1 MGYFVASEGGAMVE
15 LYKRIW
21 IVTGRSQIL
30 LIVLSIVIA
39 GLAAVPL
46 ELQKE
51 IVNGL
56 TGGMQA
62 RTLLLLGAGY
72 LGVLL
77 LRNGLKFV
85 LQYKSSMLSEDV
97 IRRIRNRI
105 YQDKA
110 AEKERGTVVAMIAS
124 EAEEVGRFAGTAM
137 AAPLMQL
144 GTLVSVIGY
153 VATAQPVL
161 GAFMLAIVV
170 PQALIAVG
178 VQGRI
183 NDRVADRVKVLR
195 RATQRIAAEDIESA
209 GAAVRADFDEIYE
222 ARRWTFIFK
231 FSSKLAMN
239 VLTALG
245 TAGILVLGGLLV
257 IDGRTDVGTVVAAL
271 SGLARIAEP
280 WRELI
285 AFYRELSIV
294 RIKFEL
300 LLAAQPQPAPVP

>member
-1 MGYFVASEGGAMVE
+1 MLE

-21 IVTGRSQIL
+21 IVSGRSQIL

-56 TGGMQA
+56 TGSMQQ
-62 RTLLLLGAGY
+62 RTLLFLGAGY

-85 LQYKSSMLSEDV
+85 LQYKSSLLSEGV

-105 YQDKA
+105 YD
-110 AEKERGTVVAMIAS
+110 EKGEEAQRGTVVEMIAS

-153 VATAQPVL
+153 IATAQPML
-161 GAFMLAIVV
+161 GAIMVAIVV
-170 PQALIAVG
+170 PQAAIAVA
-178 VQGRI
+178 VQQRI
-183 NDRVADRVKVLR
+183 NERVAHRVKVLR
-195 RATQRIAAEDIESA
+195 RATHRIAAEDIDSA
-209 GAAVRADFDEIYE
+209 GAAVRNDFDEIYE
-222 ARRWTFIFK
+222 ARRRVFLFK
-231 FSSKLAMN
+231 ASSKLAMN

-285 AFYRELSIV
+285 AFYRDLSVV

-300 LLAAQPQPAPVP
+300 LLTAQSQSAGIR

>member
-1 MGYFVASEGGAMVE
+1 MLE

-21 IVTGRSQIL
+21 IVSGRSQIL
-30 LIVLSIVIA
+30 LIVLSIAIA
-39 GLAAVPL
+39 VLAAVPL
-46 ELQKE
+46 KLQKE

-56 TGGMQA
+56 TGSMQQ
-62 RTLLLLGAGY
+62 RMLLILGAAY

-85 LQYKSSMLSEDV
+85 LQYKSSLLSEGV

-105 YQDKA
+105 YD
-110 AEKERGTVVAMIAS
+110 EKGEETQRGTVVEMIAS

-153 VATAQPVL
+153 IATSQPVL
-161 GAFMLAIVV
+161 GAFMVAIVV
-170 PQALIAVG
+170 PQAVIAVS
-178 VQGRI
+178 VQQRI
-183 NDRVADRVKVLR
+183 NDRVAYRVKVLR
-195 RATQRIAAEDIESA
+195 RATHRIAAEAIERA
-209 GAAVRADFDEIYE
+209 GDAVRSDFDEIYE
-222 ARRWTFIFK
+222 ARRRVFLFK
-231 FSSKLAMN
+231 ASSKLAMN

-245 TAGILVLGGLLV
+245 TAGILVLGGVLV
-257 IDGRTDVGTVVAAL
+257 IHGRTDVGTVVAAL

-285 AFYRELSIV
+285 AFYRDLSVV

-300 LLAAQPQPAPVP
+300 LLAAQSR

>member
-1 MGYFVASEGGAMVE
+1 MLE

-46 ELQKE
+46 ELQKK
-51 IVNGL
+51 IINGL
-56 TGGMQA
+56 TGGIQA
-62 RTLLLLGAGY
+62 HTLLLLGAGY

-110 AEKERGTVVAMIAS
+110 KETQRGTVVAMIAS

-137 AAPLMQL
+137 AAPLMQF

-170 PQALIAVG
+170 PQAVIAG
-178 VQGRI
+178 AVQQRI
-183 NDRVADRVKVLR
+183 NDRVAHRVRVLR

-209 GAAVRADFDEIYE
+209 GEAVRADFDEIYE
-222 ARRWTFIFK
+222 ARRRIFLFK
-231 FSSKLAMN
+231 ASSKLAMN

-271 SGLARIAEP
+271 SGLARISEP

-285 AFYRELSIV
+285 AFYRDLSVV

-300 LLAAQPQPAPVP
+300 LLAAQSQPAGRSPT